1 MSGLEIR
8 DATYLDPIVI
18 SALMSETFAGPGA
31 GTGAASAIGEVWDE
45 TAVASLLASPGIF
58 GLIAAVSGEPVGCL
72 LARQANDEAEL
83 LSLLVR
89 GSQRRLG
96 RGRALLETACRRV
109 REAGA
114 QHLFLE
120 VGVDNLD
127 ACAFY
132 GARGFRRV
140 GLRANY
146 YHNVSGRSG
155 DALVMV
161 RDL

>member
-18 SALMSETFAGPGA
+18 SALMSETFAD
-31 GTGAASAIGEVWDE
+31 TSAASAIGEVWDE
-45 TAVASLLASPGIF
+45 AAVARLLALPGVF
-58 GLIAAVSGEPVGCL
+58 GLIATVSGEPVGCL
-72 LARQANDEAEL
+72 LARRASDEAEL

-89 GSQRRLG
+89 QSQRRHGHG
-96 RGRALLETACRRV
+96 RVLLEAACRRV
-109 REAGA
+109 REVGA
-114 QHLFLE
+114 QCLYLE

-132 GARGFRRV
+132 DARGFRRV
-140 GLRANY
+140 GLRENY
-146 YHNVSGRSG
+146 YQFVCGRPG